1 MRNEVLH
8 AYLIHYRKY
17 RERSHIVHF
26 FSHEYG
32 RIDGILRQAI
42 PPLFQPVQLLASGK
56 SELKNFSQ
64 LEIDS
69 QPIFFHGDAYFCGF
83 YLNELLLKLCLVE
96 EAMPKTYLQYHYSIE
111 QLQFLSQQSNEKDFI
126 RQLLRKFEYV
136 FLGELGYDLDY
147 TKDSFNHPI
156 ELDKKYVFSLSDGFI
171 LKNEDDHGFEGSQVL
186 SMQSYQF
193 SENFNVSQLKF
204 LSSLYRQLITSLLG
218 DRPLKSRQLWI
229 QHHQLQN

>member
-8 AYLIHYRKY
+8 GYLIHYRKY

-111 QLQFLSQQSNEKDFI
+111 QLQFLSQQSNGKDFI

-147 TKDSFNHPI
+147 TKNSFNHSI

-171 LKNEDDHGFEGSQVL
+171 LKNEDDHGFEGSQIL